1 MLGRLIE
8 RAKAPVRRHWP
19 RLRLRTILLVT
30 FVFVAALPGVG
41 ALFLR
46 VYENTLVR
54 QTEAEL
60 IAQGT
65 ALAAVSSAEWPGSAG
80 PELVQPE
87 PANPYSR
94 ISSSSIA
101 GGPLSTIDLG
111 TRPEPERPDPVT
123 MPGSASADA
132 LAAAARLAPVVNA
145 TADATLASILLLAPD
160 GRILIGK
167 NQNRSLAGL
176 PELAAASAGRP
187 ETVLRRRG
195 DYHPEYALEWLSRAS
210 GLRIHHARPVVVNGK
225 VVAVLLLSRSP
236 RALFRGLYEDRG
248 KILFGIGAI
257 FATLVVL
264 SGLLSR
270 GIARPIEMLSEA
282 TRDVAR
288 GGGTVPE
295 VPRTAAIEIQA
306 LYSDFATMADAIDRR
321 SRYLRDFAHAV
332 SHEFKTPLAGIRGA
346 IEILEDHHADM
357 AEADRRRFLANAGA
371 DADRLAQLVTRLL
384 ELARADMAEADAD
397 ASADIELIVRRIADA
412 WAERGLTFV
421 EDLPEPLPPVALPP
435 AMLEAILE
443 SLVENARQAG
453 AGMVTLVGDT
463 GAGMVRIFV
472 IDDGPGIPEA
482 DRARIF
488 EPFFTSRRASGG
500 TGLGLPIARSLLAS
514 HGGTI
519 ALGAAAR
526 GTCFEI
532 QVPAA

>member
-1 MLGRLIE
+1 VFGRLIE
-8 RAKAPVRRHWP
+8 AVKAPIRRFWP

-65 ALAAVSSAEWPGSAG
+65 AIAAVASAEWPGSTG
-80 PELVQPE
+80 PELVRE
-87 PANPYSR
+87 PPRASR
-94 ISSSSIA
+94 GMA

-111 TRPEPERPDPVT
+111 NAPAPERPAPVAV
-123 MPGSASADA
+123 PGSAAPDA
-132 LAAAARLAPVVNA
+132 LAAAVRLAPLVDA
-145 TADATLASILLLAPD
+145 TTDGTLASILLLAPD

-167 NQNRSLAGL
+167 DAGKSLAGL
-176 PELAAASAGRP
+176 PELASARGGRP
-187 ETVLRRRG
+187 RTMLRRRG
-195 DYHPEYALEWLSRAS
+195 DYHPEYAFEWLSRAS
-210 GLRIHHARPVVVNGK
+210 GLRIHHARPVLVNGK
-225 VVAVLLLSRSP
+225 VAAVLLLSRSP
-236 RALFRGLYEDRG
+236 RVLFRGLYEDRG

-288 GGGTVPE
+288 GGGQVPE

-306 LYSDFATMADAIDRR
+306 LYADFATMADAIDRR

-332 SHEFKTPLAGIRGA
+332 SHEFKTPLAGIRGV

-357 AEADRRRFLANAGA
+357 DEADRRRFLANAGA

-384 ELARADMAEADAD
+384 ELARADMAEADTG
-397 ASADIELIVRRIADA
+397 ASADIELVVRRIADA
-412 WAERGLTFV
+412 WRDRGLVFV
-421 EDLPEPLPPVALPP
+421 EDLPDPLPRVALPP

-453 AGMVTLVGDT
+453 AGQVTLVTDT
-463 GAGMVRIFV
+463 GAEMVSIAV

-488 EPFFTSRRASGG
+488 EPFFTSRRAAGG

-519 ALGAAAR
+519 ELAPIER
-526 GTCFEI
+526 GTRFEI
-532 QVPAA
+532 RVPIA

>member
-1 MLGRLIE
+1 VLGGLIE
-8 RAKAPVRRHWP
+8 AIKAPVRRHWP

-60 IAQGT
+60 IAQST
-65 ALAAVSSAEWPGSAG
+65 ALAAAASAEWPGSTG
-80 PELVQPE
+80 PELIPRVS
-87 PANPYSR
+87 NG
-94 ISSSSIA
+94 IA

-111 TRPEPERPDPVT
+111 TKPLPERPAPIA
-123 MPGSASADA
+123 MAGNPSPDA
-132 LAAAARLAPVVNA
+132 QTAAVRLTPLFDA
-145 TADATLASILLLAPD
+145 TADVTLASILLLAPD

-167 NQNRSLAGL
+167 DAGKSLAGL
-176 PELAAASAGRP
+176 PELAVARSGKAD
-187 ETVLRRRG
+187 TVLRRRG
-195 DYHPEYALEWLSRAS
+195 DYRPEYALEWLSRAS
-210 GLRIHHARPVVVNGK
+210 GLRIHHARPVLVNGK
-225 VVAVLLLSRSP
+225 VAAVLLLSRSP
-236 RALFRGLYEDRG
+236 RVLFRGLYEDRG

-257 FATLVVL
+257 FATLVML

-270 GIARPIEMLSEA
+270 GIARPIEALSQA

-346 IEILEDHHADM
+346 IEILEDHHAEMD
-357 AEADRRRFLANAGA
+357 EADRRRFLANAGA

-397 ASADIELIVRRIADA
+397 AATDVALPLRRIADA
-412 WAERGLTFV
+412 WAERGLKIAI
-421 EDLPEPLPPVALPP
+421 DLPEALPRAAMP
-435 AMLEAILE
+435 APMLEAIVE
-443 SLVENARQAG
+443 SLVENSRQAG
-453 AGMVTLVGDT
+453 AGGVRMAAAELE
-463 GAGMVRIFV
+463 GMILLT
-472 IDDGPGIPEA
+472 IADDGPGIPEA

-519 ALGAAAR
+519 ALAAVEA

-532 QVPAA
+532 RVPAA

>member
-1 MLGRLIE
+1 MLRGLIE
-8 RAKAPVRRHWP
+8 TLKAPVRRHWP
-19 RLRLRTILLVT
+19 RLRLRTILLAT
-30 FVFVAALPGVG
+30 LIFVAALPGAG

-65 ALAAVSSAEWPGSAG
+65 ALAAVASAEWPGSPG
-80 PELVQPE
+80 PELVRE
-87 PANPYSR
+87 PPRA
-94 ISSSSIA
+94 SSGIA

-111 TRPEPERPDPVT
+111 TRPLPERPEPVAL
-123 MPGSASADA
+123 PGSAAPDA
-132 LAAAARLAPVVNA
+132 LAAAGRLAPLVNA
-145 TADATLASILLLAPD
+145 TGDATLASILLLAPD

-167 NQNRSLAGL
+167 NAGKSLAGL
-176 PELAAASAGRP
+176 SELAMAARGRP

-195 DYHPEYALEWLSRAS
+195 DYHPEYAFEWLSRAS
-210 GLRIHHARPVVVNGK
+210 GLRIHHARPVLANGK

-270 GIARPIEMLSEA
+270 GIARPIEMLSQA

-306 LYSDFATMADAIDRR
+306 LYSDFATMAGAIDRR

-332 SHEFKTPLAGIRGA
+332 SHEFKTPLAGIRGV
-346 IEILEDHHADM
+346 IEILEDHHAEM
-357 AEADRRRFLANAGA
+357 HEADRRRFLANAGA

-384 ELARADMAEADAD
+384 ELARADMAEAETG
-397 ASADIELIVRRIADA
+397 ASADIALALHRIADA
-412 WAERGLTFV
+412 WADRGPIVTI
-421 EDLPEPLPPVALPP
+421 DLPDTLPGAAMPGP
-435 AMLEAILE
+435 MLEAIVG
-443 SLVENARQAG
+443 SLVENSRQAG
-453 AGMVTLVGDT
+453 ADR
-463 GAGMVRIFV
+463 VRIAV
-472 IDDGPGIPEA
+472 SETGSEILLAVADNGPGIPEA

-488 EPFFTSRRASGG
+488 EPFFTSRRAAGG

-519 ALGAAAR
+519 ALAAAER
-526 GTCFEI
+526 GTRFEI
-532 QVPAA
+532 RVPAA

>member
-1 MLGRLIE
+1 MFRSLIE
-8 RAKAPVRRHWP
+8 ALKAPVRRHWP
-19 RLRLRTILLVT
+19 RLRLRTILLAT
-30 FVFVAALPGVG
+30 LMFVAALPGIG

-65 ALAAVSSAEWPGSAG
+65 ALAAVASAEWPNSAG
-80 PELVQPE
+80 PELVRE
-87 PANPYSR
+87 PHR
-94 ISSSSIA
+94 TSSGIA

-111 TRPEPERPDPVT
+111 TRPLPERPEPAAL
-123 MPGSASADA
+123 PGSAAPDA
-132 LAAAARLAPVVNA
+132 LAAAGRLAPLVNA
-145 TADATLASILLLAPD
+145 TGDATLASILLLAPD
-160 GRILIGK
+160 GRILIGRNTGK
-167 NQNRSLAGL
+167 SLAGL
-176 PELAAASAGRP
+176 AELAAAAGGRP

-195 DYHPEYALEWLSRAS
+195 DYHPEYAFEWLSRAS
-210 GLRIHHARPVVVNGK
+210 GLRIHHARPVLVNGK
-225 VVAVLLLSRSP
+225 VVAVLLLSP

-270 GIARPIEMLSEA
+270 GIARPIEMLSQA

-288 GGGTVPE
+288 GGGIVPD

-306 LYSDFATMADAIDRR
+306 LYADFATMAGAIDRR

-332 SHEFKTPLAGIRGA
+332 SHEFKTPLAGIRGV
-346 IEILEDHHADM
+346 IEILEDHHAEM
-357 AEADRRRFLANAGA
+357 NETDRRRFLANAGA

-384 ELARADMAEADAD
+384 ELARADMAEAETG
-397 ASADIELIVRRIADA
+397 ASADIALALHRIADA
-412 WAERGLTFV
+412 WADRGLVVTI
-421 EDLPEPLPPVALPP
+421 DLPDALPGAALP
-435 AMLEAILE
+435 GPMLEAIVG
-443 SLVENARQAG
+443 SLVENSRQAG
-453 AGMVTLVGDT
+453 ADR
-463 GAGMVRIFV
+463 VRIAATETGSEILLAV
-472 IDDGPGIPEA
+472 ADNGPGIPDA

-488 EPFFTSRRASGG
+488 EPFFTSRRAAGG

-519 ALGAAAR
+519 ALAAAER
-526 GTCFEI
+526 GTRFEI
-532 QVPAA
+532 RVPAA